1 MGLWSETV
9 GQGNSFK
16 QSVANVLTPRD
27 GLSYERGEIVDNE
40 EGRAFEDTLP
50 NRPTDNNNNNTGN
63 DGGGSSQPAV
73 AAAPA
78 APKVNPLNSDA
89 ILAMAETAGLIKSQE
104 DMAAIIA
111 DPNAFL
117 SSRNM
122 TLADLIPTMSG
133 DAEGTNLD
141 PYSTRYALG
150 EDPTLT
156 ASTVASSNNV
166 DTVTNP
172 GATTYDA
179 STATDLLTEDT
190 KVDAATGTV
199 DADNLVN
206 ASDLEIDVSAENAG
220 TGVLGNS
227 LNEFATQNIST
238 IIDTSTPA
246 GKLLAERLGEGN
258 YTDHKATILGQMKII
273 SEEFSDSNGQ
283 PRVPPWA
290 QRMVRETQKT
300 IAFSGI
306 TGTAATAAYANAVME
321 ATLGVADK
329 EAAFFQTIT
338 VENLNNRQESTI
350 NKAKILANFEL
361 GNLNTREVAA
371 VSNAK
376 AFLEMDLKNL
386 TNEQQAEVIDK
397 QAMVQSLFEDQKAI
411 NAQRLFTAESAN
423 ELAKFYDELNSAI
436 DRHNSTEMNTLAR
449 FNAQET
455 NDVSEFNAEMSD
467 GRDRFYSEM
476 QYNID
481 VSNAKWRQ
489 TVETANTKMKF
500 EAASADVKNS
510 LDISQ
515 EAQNRLWDSVDSLLD
530 YIFKGVDNEANRD
543 ATVLAAQLSAQGKS
557 GSSSSGIWNAI
568 GQIGAAYIARGSDMR
583 LKENIEY
590 TETKN
595 NIKWYSWEW
604 NDEAKR
610 LGLDHAQTYGV
621 MAQEVIKTHPKAVI
635 KGPHGYLMV
644 NYAALH

>member
-1 MGLWSETV
+1 
-9 GQGNSFK
+9 
-16 QSVANVLTPRD
+16 
-27 GLSYERGEIVDNE
+27 
-40 EGRAFEDTLP
+40 
-50 NRPTDNNNNNTGN
+50 
-63 DGGGSSQPAV
+63 
-73 AAAPA
+73 
-78 APKVNPLNSDA
+78 
-89 ILAMAETAGLIKSQE
+89 
-104 DMAAIIA
+104 
-111 DPNAFL
+111 
-117 SSRNM
+117 
-122 TLADLIPTMSG
+122 
-133 DAEGTNLD
+133 
-141 PYSTRYALG
+141 
-150 EDPTLT
+150 
-156 ASTVASSNNV
+156 
-166 DTVTNP
+166 
-172 GATTYDA
+172 
-179 STATDLLTEDT
+179 
-190 KVDAATGTV
+190 
-199 DADNLVN
+199 
-206 ASDLEIDVSAENAG
+206 
-220 TGVLGNS
+220 
-227 LNEFATQNIST
+227 
-238 IIDTSTPA
+238 
-246 GKLLAERLGEGN
+246 
-258 YTDHKATILGQMKII
+258 
-273 SEEFSDSNGQ
+273 
-283 PRVPPWA
+283 
-290 QRMVRETQKT
+290 
-300 IAFSGI
+300 
-306 TGTAATAAYANAVME
+306 
-321 ATLGVADK
+321 
-329 EAAFFQTIT
+329 
-338 VENLNNRQESTI
+338 
-350 NKAKILANFEL
+350 
-361 GNLNTREVAA
+361 
-371 VSNAK
+371 
-376 AFLEMDLKNL
+376 
-386 TNEQQAEVIDK
+386 
-397 QAMVQSLFEDQKAI
+397 
-411 NAQRLFTAESAN
+411 
-423 ELAKFYDELNSAI
+423 
-436 DRHNSTEMNTLAR
+436 MNTLAR

>member
-9 GQGNSFK
+9 GQGNSFG

-50 NRPTDNNNNNTGN
+50 NRPTDNNNNTGN

-122 TLADLIPTMSG
+122 TLADLIPTMGG

-172 GATTYDA
+172 GATTYEA

-397 QAMVQSLFEDQKAI
+397 QAMVQSLFEDQKVI